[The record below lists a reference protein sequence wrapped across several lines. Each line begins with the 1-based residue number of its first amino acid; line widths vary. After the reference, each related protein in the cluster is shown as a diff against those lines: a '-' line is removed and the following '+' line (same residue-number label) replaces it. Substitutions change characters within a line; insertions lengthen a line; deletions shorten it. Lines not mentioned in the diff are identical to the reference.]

1 VPTSPVPT
9 SPVPTDP
16 SLSGWRLMERPGFP
30 SVMGPLWM
38 REEEGGAA
46 ALGML
51 LTEGHANMRG
61 VAHGGMLATLMD
73 HALGMTVLRALGGGV
88 PLATVSLDLQFIAA
102 ARPGE
107 FLEARG
113 KVIRKTSSLIFIRG
127 GIFVGEQEVLS
138 AAGIWKVLGPP
149 RPRAE

>member
-1 VPTSPVPT
+1 MLEASPTQ
-9 SPVPTDP
+9 TDP
-16 SLSGWRLMERPGFP
+16 GLAGWRVLERHGFP

-38 REEEGGAA
+38 REEEGGAFA
-46 ALGML
+46 VGML
-51 LTEGHANMRG
+51 LTEGHANGRG

-73 HALGMTVLRALGGGV
+73 HALGMTVSRALGGGL
-88 PLATVSLDLQFIAA
+88 PLATVSLDLQFVAA

-113 KVIRKTSSLIFIRG
+113 SVIRKTSSLVFIRG
-127 GIFVGEQEVLS
+127 SILVGAREVLS

-149 RPRAE
+149 RPPRAE